1 MHEDDTL
8 SLIVQDITPS
18 PAANLAMEADLSRV
32 EDALAALDIPSA
44 RMGSQARQ
52 TRLAEHRVADL
63 AISMDPTDG
72 PLAQLADGLQALL
85 PAAQVRRSR
94 VGLEVAW
101 MDHALDLWPR
111 GPDPDQ
117 TADEPRYAALGPGHA
132 RWYLEETQ
140 GRLTPVILGLKHH
153 RRCVPAL
160 QVLPPFALEVLA
172 VTLLGPDHTLP
183 LPTAFAAILA
193 ALAQG
198 LLSPGGELDVLPDP
212 VDPEH
217 DLLARVPVAARL
229 DLLRVAARALR
240 AVERDAWSVVFP
252 ERRIDAPLGAR
263 PPARPPGRRRPS
275 ASLPPGVAP

>member
-18 PAANLAMEADLSRV
+18 PAANLAMEADLCRV

-52 TRLAEHRVADL
+52 TRLADHRVADL

-85 PAAQVRRSR
+85 PAAQAHRSR
-94 VGLEVAW
+94 VGLEVVW
-101 MDHALDLWPR
+101 VDHALDLWPR

-132 RWYLEETQ
+132 RWYLDETQ
-140 GRLTPVILGLKHH
+140 GRLTPVVLALKHH
-153 RRCVPAL
+153 RRCVPGL

-172 VTLLGPDHTLP
+172 VTLLGPDHALP
-183 LPTAFAAILA
+183 LPTAFAAVLA

-212 VDPEH
+212 VEPTQ
-217 DLLARVPVAARL
+217 DLLAQVPVAARL
-229 DLLRVAARALR
+229 DLQRVAVRTLR
-240 AVERDAWSVVFP
+240 AIERDAWSVVFP

-263 PPARPPGRRRPS
+263 PSSRLLGRRRPS